1 MAAQQFAPDQTR
13 FPAALLPPKLPQFR
27 PEHTLATQT
36 LESPPQLPFE
46 RIGGH
51 DVIRRITDRFYDL
64 MDADPAY
71 ARLRAMHAVDLGPMR
86 ESLPSFLA
94 GWAGGPRDWWE
105 ANPGKCMIGAHSGLR
120 IDRETAGQWVEAMN
134 RAIADAAPADAVIA
148 ERMGEA
154 LERMALGM
162 ARG

>member
-1 MAAQQFAPDQTR
+1 MMSA
-13 FPAALLPPKLPQFR
+13 
-27 PEHTLATQT
+27 H
-36 LESPPQLPFE
+36 
-46 RIGGH
+46 GG
-51 DVIRRITDRFYDL
+51 
-64 MDADPAY
+64 
-71 ARLRAMHAVDLGPMR
+71 LG
-86 ESLPSFLA
+86 
-94 GWAGGPRDWWE
+94 
-105 ANPGKCMIGAHSGLR
+105 